1 MHKQKPL
8 ILRSLWVA
16 MFNPICLCQVPAV
29 PGAPNPA
36 SYRACGTWVAMFNPI
51 CICHVPDVPEPQAPH
66 WLDRACGWQCLNLFA
81 CVRCP
86 MFRST
91 KPRIGWTDPVGCNV

>member
-8 ILRSLWVA
+8 SLRSLWVA

-36 SYRACGTWVAMFNPI
+36 SYRACG
-51 CICHVPDVPEPQAPH
+51 
-66 WLDRACGWQCLNLFA
+66 WQCLTLFA
-81 CVRCP
+81 YVMCP
-86 MFRST
+86 MFRSP
-91 KPRIGWTDPVGCNV
+91 KPRIGWTEPVGGNA